1 MFEDFPRAAPIVVL
15 SIVTATLR
23 VLVAGKRSLKVALL
37 SWFVALMCGL
47 TAGYVADGFE
57 IGEGA
62 VRVIAVCA
70 ALMGDH
76 LVVGAMDLAK
86 TFREDPEGT
95 IVRWTNWWRSGGRPN
110 G

>member
-1 MFEDFPRAAPIVVL
+1 MIEDFPRAAPMLAL
-15 SIVTATLR
+15 SAVTATLR

-37 SWFVALMCGL
+37 SWCVSIMCGL
-47 TAGYVADGFE
+47 TAGYVADGFDL
-57 IGEGA
+57 GEGA

-76 LVVGAMDLAK
+76 LVVGIIDLAK

-95 IVRWTNWWRSGGRPN
+95 IVRWSNWWSGRGN
-110 G
+110 